1 LLKKYNI
8 ISPCIEYV
16 CDFNEYKELC
26 LLNNHVLYNDL
37 YPEIF
42 NKHRSTSPIT
52 NMCAVY
58 NKNRPTV
65 EWIQNQIDYFKSL
78 DQLSKDII
86 FLYSYHGDRIINN
99 YLRNNKVL
107 TPSNMDHFFNND
119 VYFDNIYNIIMK
131 KNISNRTTEKEISK
145 FLDILIDN
153 IQVIILRA
161 PVPEISFK
169 VYRGLNVNLN
179 VQLNESFETDSFV
192 STSLLLRM
200 AINFSINKFTH
211 KYGSILEF
219 IVNGNCLLLVSSKFK
234 GELEILLPF
243 GKKYKIY
250 DLLPEAQFINR
261 NNNTLFI
268 TSYIK
273 YNAI

>member
-1 LLKKYNI
+1 
-8 ISPCIEYV
+8 
-16 CDFNEYKELC
+16 
-26 LLNNHVLYNDL
+26 
-37 YPEIF
+37 
-42 NKHRSTSPIT
+42 
-52 NMCAVY
+52 
-58 NKNRPTV
+58 
-65 EWIQNQIDYFKSL
+65 
-78 DQLSKDII
+78 
-86 FLYSYHGDRIINN
+86 
-99 YLRNNKVL
+99 
-107 TPSNMDHFFNND
+107 
-119 VYFDNIYNIIMK
+119 MK

-261 NNNTLFI
+261 NNNLKI
-268 TSYIK
+268 HERNISRPCIN
-273 YNAI
+273 NACR